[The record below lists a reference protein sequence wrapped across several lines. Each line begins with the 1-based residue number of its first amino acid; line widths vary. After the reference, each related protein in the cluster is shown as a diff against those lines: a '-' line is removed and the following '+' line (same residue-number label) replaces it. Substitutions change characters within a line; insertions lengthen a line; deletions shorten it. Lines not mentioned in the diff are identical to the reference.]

1 MVLEKLRSAERVHA
15 WGLGC
20 VVMALLAFLLG
31 PTLFAKSSPKVDF
44 SSQSTA
50 RILEI
55 SSQSFQ
61 TNEMRVAKLFGD
73 GRLEVSD
80 FDLQDLAHAKHQ
92 FHWQLTPEVLE
103 AVEEEIATAEL
114 HLFSEAAGKAKERA
128 TGRAMPSVDDAG
140 PVRFKISWL
149 EVGEGNSKTAKRTE
163 FGLMYGGAESKIYPE
178 IPEYAAAQRL
188 IMRLLLVSDTEC
200 RGCQQ

>member
-1 MVLEKLRSAERVHA
+1 MFLNKMRSVDRVRE
-15 WGLGC
+15 WGLGIG
-20 VVMALLAFLLG
+20 VVAFLLG
-31 PTLFAKSSPKVDF
+31 PSLFAESAPSVGF
-44 SSQSTA
+44 STEAIA

-80 FDLQDLAHAKHQ
+80 FDLRDLNHAKRQ
-92 FHWQLTPEVLE
+92 FYWQLDPEALE
-103 AVEEEIATAEL
+103 AVEDEIATAEL
-114 HLFSEAAGKAKERA
+114 HLFTEAVGKAKEGA
-128 TGRAMPSVDDAG
+128 TGRPMPSVDDAG

-149 EVGEGNSKTAKRTE
+149 ELGPGNDKTERITNFA
-163 FGLMYGGAESKIYPE
+163 LSYGGTESKIYPE
-178 IPEYAAAQRL
+178 IKEYAAAQRL